1 MRFLTG
7 LTNSI
12 VELLSEDRF
21 GQLVKF
27 GDPPHSRRLR
37 VPQAARRSFW
47 SCRRENSVVAEQNRS
62 EAVMLINIPAG
73 CARDLIGSRKRTPC
87 ELSTRI
93 LVGMRVVIAVGL
105 SVCLG
110 WASPAIGQ
118 NVATRAPLLP
128 FPDEANVAPTKAT
141 VANQNTATV
150 IFRNG
155 QLTIDA
161 RNSTLAEVLKLVAE
175 TGGATID
182 VPIGTGLD
190 RIFVDHDGPGPVQD
204 VLARLLNGS
213 GYDFIIAG
221 SPAGVSGPAQV
232 LLSLHRPDEPAAS
245 QPQGSN
251 PVPVSSF
258 LSTPPEVTSAPP
270 PFSPL
275 PIDPASLPPKEKLT
289 PEALGKLMRDR
300 AEELRDDLKKQ
311 QP

>member
-1 MRFLTG
+1 
-7 LTNSI
+7 
-12 VELLSEDRF
+12 V
-21 GQLVKF
+21 
-27 GDPPHSRRLR
+27 
-37 VPQAARRSFW
+37 
-47 SCRRENSVVAEQNRS
+47 
-62 EAVMLINIPAG
+62 LINIPAR
-73 CARDLIGSRKRTPC
+73 CARDLIASRKRTLC
-87 ELSTRI
+87 ELSIRI
-93 LVGMRVVIAVGL
+93 LVGMRVVTAVGL

-118 NVATRAPLLP
+118 NVATRAPVLP

-141 VANQNTATV
+141 VANQDAPTV

-182 VPIGTGLD
+182 VPNGTGLD
-190 RIFVDHDGPGPVQD
+190 RIVDHDGPGPVQD

-213 GYDFIIAG
+213 GYDFIIVG
-221 SPAGVSGPAQV
+221 SPAGVNAPAQV
-232 LLSLHRPDEPAAS
+232 LLSLHRPDEPVAS
-245 QPQGSN
+245 QLQGTN

-289 PEALGKLMRDR
+289 PEALSKLMRDR
-300 AEELRDDLKKQ
+300 AEELRVELKKQ